1 MKKFLKEYSKVL
13 EQDEGFAIDE
23 EPTEVEAEPTPE
35 VEPEVEPEV
44 QPLSPESEVLLI
56 RLLKKALVTEIDPN
70 DVDSISALGNIN
82 EKNAK
87 ESLKMLINIM
97 KKYSA
102 DIDIES

>member
-13 EQDEGFAIDE
+13 EQDEGFAVED
-23 EPTEVEAEPTPE
+23 EPTEVEVEPT
-35 VEPEVEPEV
+35 PEVEPEV

-70 DVDSISALGNIN
+70 DVDTLSGLGDIN

-87 ESLKMLINIM
+87 NSLKTLINIM
-97 KKYSA
+97 KKYSTEV
-102 DIDIES
+102 DIET

>member
-1 MKKFLKEYSKVL
+1 MKKFIETLNTIL
-13 EQDEGFAIDE
+13 EQDEELSPVDAPTAL
-23 EPTEVEAEPTPE
+23 EPTEELTPE
-35 VEPEVEPEV
+35 PKVET
-44 QPLSPESEVLLI
+44 LSPESEVLLV
-56 RLLKKALVTEIDPN
+56 RLIKKALVTEIDPN
-70 DVDSISALGNIN
+70 DVDSISVLGDIN

>member
-70 DVDSISALGNIN
+70 DVDTLSGLGDIN

-87 ESLKMLINIM
+87 SSLKTLINIM
-97 KKYSA
+97 KKYSTEV
-102 DIDIES
+102 DIET